1 VERKGRRGGNCL
13 KGWVLAV
20 RHVRG
25 ALVPN
30 ISGSMGNG
38 CGPLQR
44 RHSRKGRAVPER
56 CSSILVPSLW
66 CDQPASTDGTGCFG
80 GWFMN
85 EVSRSNRI
93 KNVLSLEMA
102 REQARQPRGSPN
114 GPVSKPSN
122 QRPLERL
129 EAENAQLRER
139 VADLML
145 QIQALRDGGN

>member
-1 VERKGRRGGNCL
+1 
-13 KGWVLAV
+13 
-20 RHVRG
+20 
-25 ALVPN
+25 
-30 ISGSMGNG
+30 
-38 CGPLQR
+38 
-44 RHSRKGRAVPER
+44 
-56 CSSILVPSLW
+56 
-66 CDQPASTDGTGCFG
+66 
-80 GWFMN
+80 
-85 EVSRSNRI
+85 
-93 KNVLSLEMA
+93 MA